1 MARGRFPPWRR
12 GSGWYWLSKDGLLG
26 GSPRCLCIHIWLYLM
41 AIYVYGLVVVVS
53 LAVVPLRAPCGGGD
67 CRKGGEV
74 RRFLVNASP
83 DLQAYKSQ
91 Q

>member
-1 MARGRFPPWRR
+1 MMP
-12 GSGWYWLSKDGLLG
+12 
-26 GSPRCLCIHIWLYLM
+26 
-41 AIYVYGLVVVVS
+41 IYVDGLVVVVS

-83 DLQAYKSQ
+83 DLQAYKSKQ
-91 Q
+91 